1 MSNLKILV
9 SIVVAVFFLLP
20 AVTFAQ
26 GAQPPCR
33 FYGTVQ
39 VDGYDVP
46 DGTVITAI
54 IEGVPYSTTTPEEE
68 AYGPSTYALKIEP
81 SAGAFYNYGTQIYFK
96 IDDHVAKET
105 ATWESGSNIELNLTA
120 STAPPPTP
128 TPSPTPIPTPTP
140 APTPEPAPTPTVAPS
155 PMPTMAPIP
164 TLAPTPQVTTSV
176 NWGKVMGLVIFG
188 VVDMILIGLLIY
200 LLWRF
205 FVRPEEQP

>member
-20 AVTFAQ
+20 AMTFAQ

-39 VDGYDVP
+39 LDGYDVP

-54 IEGVPYSTTTPEEE
+54 IEGVPYSTTTPEA
-68 AYGPSTYALKIEP
+68 AYGSSTYVLKIEP

-128 TPSPTPIPTPTP
+128 TPSPTPIPT
-140 APTPEPAPTPTVAPS
+140 
-155 PMPTMAPIP
+155 
-164 TLAPTPQVTTSV
+164 
-176 NWGKVMGLVIFG
+176 
-188 VVDMILIGLLIY
+188 
-200 LLWRF
+200 
-205 FVRPEEQP
+205 

>member
-20 AVTFAQ
+20 AMTFAQ

-54 IEGVPYSTTTPEEE
+54 IEGVPYSTTTPEA
-68 AYGPSTYALKIEP
+68 AYGPSTYVLKIEP

-105 ATWESGSNIELNLTA
+105 ATWESGNNTELNLTA

-140 APTPEPAPTPTVAPS
+140 APTPEPTPTPTVAPG
-155 PMPTMAPIP
+155 PMPTIAPIP
-164 TLAPTPQVTTSV
+164 TLAPTPQGTTSV
-176 NWGKVMGLVIFG
+176 NLGKVVGLVIFG

-205 FVRPEEQP
+205 FVRTEEQP

>member
-20 AVTFAQ
+20 AMTFAQ

-39 VDGYDVP
+39 LDGYDVP

-54 IEGVPYSTTTPEEE
+54 IEGVPYSTTTPEA
-68 AYGPSTYALKIEP
+68 AYGSSTYVLKIEP

-128 TPSPTPIPTPTP
+128 TPLPTPIPTPTP
-140 APTPEPAPTPTVAPS
+140 EPTPTPTVAPS
-155 PMPTMAPIP
+155 PMPTIAPIP
-164 TLAPTPQVTTSV
+164 TLAPTPQGTTSV
-176 NWGKVMGLVIFG
+176 NLGKIVGLVIFG

>member
-20 AVTFAQ
+20 AMTFAQ

-39 VDGYDVP
+39 LDGYDVP

-54 IEGVPYSTTTPEEE
+54 IEGVPYSTTTPEA
-68 AYGPSTYALKIEP
+68 AYGSSTYVLKIEP

-105 ATWESGSNIELNLTA
+105 ATWESGSNTELNLTA

-140 APTPEPAPTPTVAPS
+140 EPTPTPTVAPS
-155 PMPTMAPIP
+155 PMPTIAPIP
-164 TLAPTPQVTTSV
+164 TLAPTPQGTTSV
-176 NWGKVMGLVIFG
+176 NLGKVVGLVIFG

>member
-54 IEGVPYSTTTPEEE
+54 IEGVPYSTTTPE
-68 AYGPSTYALKIEP
+68 AIYGPSTYALKIEP

-105 ATWESGSNIELNLTA
+105 ATWESGSNIELNLSA

-176 NWGKVMGLVIFG
+176 NWGKIMGLVIFG

>member
-9 SIVVAVFFLLP
+9 SIVMAVFFLLP
-20 AVTFAQ
+20 AMTFAQ

-33 FYGTVQ
+33 FYGAVQ
-39 VDGYDVP
+39 IDGYDVP

-54 IEGVPYSTTTPEEE
+54 IEGVTYSTITPEA
-68 AYGPSTYALKIEP
+68 AYGPSTYVLKIEP
-81 SAGAFYNYGTQIYFK
+81 SSGAFYNYGTQIYFK

-105 ATWESGSNIELNLTA
+105 ATWESGNNTELNLTA

-140 APTPEPAPTPTVAPS
+140 EPTPTPTVAPS
-155 PMPTMAPIP
+155 PMPTIAPIP
-164 TLAPTPQVTTSV
+164 TLAPTPQGTTSV
-176 NWGKVMGLVIFG
+176 NLGKVIGLVIFG
-188 VVDMILIGLLIY
+188 VADMILIGLLIY

>member
-20 AVTFAQ
+20 AMAFAQ

-46 DGTVITAI
+46 DGTIITAI
-54 IEGVPYSTTTPEEE
+54 IEGVPYSTTTPES

-140 APTPEPAPTPTVAPS
+140 APTSEPTPTPTVVPS
-155 PMPTMAPIP
+155 PMPTIAPIP
-164 TLAPTPQVTTSV
+164 TLAPTPQGTTSV
-176 NWGKVMGLVIFG
+176 NLGKVVGLVIFG

-205 FVRPEEQP
+205 FVRTEEQP

>member
-20 AVTFAQ
+20 AMTFAQ

-39 VDGYDVP
+39 LDGYDVP

-54 IEGVPYSTTTPEEE
+54 IEGVPYSTTTPEA
-68 AYGPSTYALKIEP
+68 AYGSSTYVLKIEP

-105 ATWESGSNIELNLTA
+105 ATWESGNNTELNLTA

-140 APTPEPAPTPTVAPS
+140 EPTPTPTVAPS
-155 PMPTMAPIP
+155 PMPTIAPIP
-164 TLAPTPQVTTSV
+164 TLAPTPQGTTSV
-176 NWGKVMGLVIFG
+176 NLGKVVGLVIFG

>member
-9 SIVVAVFFLLP
+9 SIVMAVFFLLP
-20 AVTFAQ
+20 AMTFAQ

-33 FYGTVQ
+33 FYGAVQ

-54 IEGVPYSTTTPEEE
+54 IEGVTYSTTTPEA
-68 AYGPSTYALKIEP
+68 AYGPSTYVLKIEP

-105 ATWESGSNIELNLTA
+105 ATWESGNNTELNLTA

-140 APTPEPAPTPTVAPS
+140 EPTPTPTVAPS
-155 PMPTMAPIP
+155 PMPTIAPIP
-164 TLAPTPQVTTSV
+164 TLAPTPQGTTSV
-176 NWGKVMGLVIFG
+176 NLGKVVGLVIFG

>member
-20 AVTFAQ
+20 AMTFAQ

-39 VDGYDVP
+39 LDGYDVP

-54 IEGVPYSTTTPEEE
+54 IEGVTYSTTTPEA
-68 AYGPSTYALKIEP
+68 AYGSSTYVLKIEP

-105 ATWESGSNIELNLTA
+105 ATWESGNNTELNLTA

-140 APTPEPAPTPTVAPS
+140 EPTPTPTVAPS
-155 PMPTMAPIP
+155 PMPTIAPIP
-164 TLAPTPQVTTSV
+164 TLAPTPQGTTSV
-176 NWGKVMGLVIFG
+176 NLGKVVGLVIFG

>member
-20 AVTFAQ
+20 AMTFAQ

-33 FYGTVQ
+33 FYGAVQ
-39 VDGYDVP
+39 LDGYDVP

-54 IEGVPYSTTTPEEE
+54 IEGVPYSTTTPEA
-68 AYGPSTYALKIEP
+68 AYGPSTYVLKIEP

-140 APTPEPAPTPTVAPS
+140 EPTPTPTVAPS
-155 PMPTMAPIP
+155 PMPTIAPIP
-164 TLAPTPQVTTSV
+164 TLAPTPQGTTSV
-176 NWGKVMGLVIFG
+176 NWGKVVGLVIFG
-188 VVDMILIGLLIY
+188 IVDMILIGLLIY

>member
-20 AVTFAQ
+20 AMTFAQ
-26 GAQPPCR
+26 GAQLPCR
-33 FYGTVQ
+33 FYGAVQ

-54 IEGVPYSTTTPEEE
+54 IEGVTYSTTTPEA
-68 AYGPSTYALKIEP
+68 AYGPSTYVLKIEP

-105 ATWESGSNIELNLTA
+105 ATWESGSNIGLNLTA

-140 APTPEPAPTPTVAPS
+140 EPTPTPTVAPS
-155 PMPTMAPIP
+155 PMPTIAPTP
-164 TLAPTPQVTTSV
+164 TLAPTPQGTTSV
-176 NWGKVMGLVIFG
+176 NWGKVVGLVIFG

-200 LLWRF
+200 LLYRF
-205 FVRPEEQP
+205 FIRPEEQP

>member
-20 AVTFAQ
+20 AMTFAQ

-33 FYGTVQ
+33 FYGAVQ

-54 IEGVPYSTTTPEEE
+54 IEGVPYSTTTPEA
-68 AYGPSTYALKIEP
+68 AYGSSTYVLKIEP

-105 ATWESGSNIELNLTA
+105 ATWESGNNTELNLTA

-140 APTPEPAPTPTVAPS
+140 EPTPTPTVAPS
-155 PMPTMAPIP
+155 PMPTIAPIP
-164 TLAPTPQVTTSV
+164 TLAPTPQGTTSV
-176 NWGKVMGLVIFG
+176 NLGKVVGLVIFG